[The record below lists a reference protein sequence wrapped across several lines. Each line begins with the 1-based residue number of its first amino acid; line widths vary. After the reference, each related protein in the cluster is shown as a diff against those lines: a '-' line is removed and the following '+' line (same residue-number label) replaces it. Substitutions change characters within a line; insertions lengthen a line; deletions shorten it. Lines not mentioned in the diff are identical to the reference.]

1 MADQDTRTQVVLL
14 GTGTPNAE
22 PDRAGSSL
30 AVIVNDRPYLVD
42 MGPGIVRR
50 ANAAYQTGIQALA
63 MPNLTTAFLTH
74 LHTDHTLGYADLI
87 FTPWVLERHAPLTV
101 YGPRGLKAMTRHLM
115 AAYQA
120 DVQERLG
127 GLEPANPGGFQVIVR
142 EVTPGLV
149 HRDENVTVR
158 AFAVSHGSWPAYGY
172 RFESADRT
180 VVVSGDTAPT
190 EELAAHYAGCDVLI
204 HEVYST
210 AGFAGRPPA
219 WQRYHASVH
228 TSTAELAAIAQAV
241 QPGLLVLVHQ
251 LTWGVDEAA
260 LIAEIRAAGYHGD
273 VISGRDLD
281 VI

>member
-1 MADQDTRTQVVLL
+1 MKIVLL

-30 AVIVNDRPYLVD
+30 AIIVNNQPYLVD

-50 ANAAYQTGIQALA
+50 ANAAYQAGIEALA

-101 YGPRGLKAMTRHLM
+101 YGPRGLKAMTRHLL

-120 DVQERLG
+120 DVRERIA
-127 GLEPANPGGFQVIVR
+127 GLEPANPGGFQVMVR

-158 AFAVSHGSWPAYGY
+158 AFAVRHGSWPAYGY

-190 EELAAHYAGCDVLI
+190 EELVDHYAGCDVLI

-210 AGFAGRPPA
+210 AGFAGRPLT

-228 TSTAELAAIAQAV
+228 TSSAELAAIAQVV

-251 LTWGVDEAA
+251 LTWGVGGEA
-260 LIAEIRAAGYHGD
+260 LIAEIRAAGYHGA
-273 VISGRDLD
+273 VLSGCDLD